1 MSSSR
6 YIGQSILL
14 RLAIRCIVLLWDT
27 PLLLKKGNN
36 TEEGDNNQS
45 AFTCLKLT
53 IERLEQ
59 GVKCVQS

>member
-14 RLAIRCIVLLWDT
+14 RLAIRWIVLLWDT

-36 TEEGDNNQS
+36 TEEGDNN
-45 AFTCLKLT
+45 
-53 IERLEQ
+53 
-59 GVKCVQS
+59 

>member
-27 PLLLKKGNN
+27 SLLLKKGNN
-36 TEEGDNNQS
+36 TEEGDNN
-45 AFTCLKLT
+45 
-53 IERLEQ
+53 
-59 GVKCVQS
+59 

>member
-1 MSSSR
+1 MGSSR
-6 YIGQSILL
+6 YIRQSILL
-14 RLAIRCIVLLWDT
+14 RCIILLWDT

-45 AFTCLKLT
+45 AFTCSKLT
-53 IERLEQ
+53 IETLGQ